1 MDNQN
6 TNGVNGNNLGQM
18 NNQVPNNNTM
28 NNGSVPPV
36 TSDTT
41 EESSGT
47 STIPN
52 TPNVVESTIVE
63 ETPTIE
69 PVKPTLDS
77 ILNGSPIE
85 EPAKNVDTLE
95 TTAPANASIE
105 NPTPIAPEIPNSE
118 TNPAPIMENIPND
131 AVVDTSASVAPTVE
145 TIPENM
151 LKEESTPVENPT
163 PVVEN
168 TMGEPTVIDLN
179 PTLEESQVEE
189 TSTNVTPALETPVQ
203 SETVNTENI
212 EQLQEVQP
220 INSQPE
226 TIEPVPETPID
237 DFNAVPVPPVFEDE
251 GKGKKKKEGNKKTLI
266 ILLLVLLVA
275 AIGFG
280 VYYFLTMAKNTSTNS
295 IATKE
300 VKIELGSTLSTNI
313 EDYATISGYNK
324 NDCKLNLDNVN
335 VNKVSTYK
343 FSVTCGKTSEE
354 GTVMVDDTTK
364 PEAITS
370 DLTLLPNSTLNAED
384 FIEECLD
391 ASTCSYEFKTDVTN
405 LTSTTGE
412 YDVEIL
418 VSDEYNNQ
426 NTVTA
431 KLIISRTAPA
441 RYLTC
446 KKNEESI
453 EDISATL
460 VDSYKIGID
469 ANDNFYNAVRISK
482 FQFQD
487 KNKYTTVVNDYNE
500 TDGIHEIIGKA
511 TFDENGSSIIIKG
524 NKTLDDMN
532 KELNGKLPNNS
543 NILRAFLSGLGY
555 TCN

>member
-36 TSDTT
+36 IPTTT

-77 ILNGSPIE
+77 ILNGSPV
-85 EPAKNVDTLE
+85 EPAANVDTLE
-95 TTAPANASIE
+95 TIVPTNTNIE
-105 NPTPIAPEIPNSE
+105 NKAPIAPEISNSE
-118 TNPAPIMENIPND
+118 TNTAPIMENIPND
-131 AVVDTSASVAPTVE
+131 AVVDTSANVAPTIE

-151 LKEESTPVENPT
+151 LKEEPTPVENPA

-168 TMGEPTVIDLN
+168 TMVEPTMIDLN
-179 PTLEESQVEE
+179 PTLEEPQVEV
-189 TSTNVTPALETPVQ
+189 TPTNVTPTLETPVQ
-203 SETVNTENI
+203 SETINTENI

-220 INSQPE
+220 INPQSE
-226 TIEPVPETPID
+226 TIEPVPETPMD
-237 DFNAVPVPPVFEDE
+237 DFNAVPIPPVFEEE
-251 GKGKKKKEGNKKTLI
+251 GKGKKKKEGNRKTLI
-266 ILLLVLLVA
+266 ILLLILLVA

-280 VYYFLTMAKNTSTNS
+280 VYYFLTMAKDVSNNLIT
-295 IATKE
+295 TKE
-300 VKIELGSTLSTNI
+300 VKVELGNPLSNNI
-313 EDYATISGYNK
+313 DDYAVINGYNK

-335 VNKVSTYK
+335 INKVSTYK
-343 FSVTCGKTSEE
+343 YMVTCGKVSEE
-354 GTVMVDDTTK
+354 GTIIVDDTTK
-364 PEAITS
+364 PKVVTN
-370 DLTLLPNSTLNAED
+370 DLTLLPNATLNAED
-384 FIEECLD
+384 FIEECAD
-391 ASTCSYEFKTDVTN
+391 ATKCSYEFKTDITD
-405 LTSTTGE
+405 LTKTTGE
-412 YDVEIL
+412 YDITII

-426 NTVTA
+426 TEVTA
-431 KLIISRTAPA
+431 KLIVSRNAPA

-446 KKNEESI
+446 TKKDESI

-469 ANDNFYNAVRISK
+469 ASDNFYNAVRSSEFK
-482 FQFQD
+482 FQ
-487 KNKYTTVVNDYNE
+487 NKNDYTKIVNSYNE
-500 TDGIHEIIGKA
+500 ADGIHGILGKA
-511 TFDENGSSIIIKG
+511 IFDETNTKILVKG
-524 NKTLDDMN
+524 NKTLEDMN
-532 KELNGKLPNNS
+532 KELNGKLPTNS
-543 NILRAFLSGLGY
+543 NILRAYLSGLGY
-555 TCN
+555 ICN

>member
-18 NNQVPNNNTM
+18 NNQIPNNNTM
-28 NNGSVPPV
+28 NNGSVSPV
-36 TSDTT
+36 IPTTTT

-47 STIPN
+47 STILN

-77 ILNGSPIE
+77 ILNGSPV
-85 EPAKNVDTLE
+85 EPIVNVDTLSSV
-95 TTAPANASIE
+95 APTNTNIE
-105 NPTPIAPEIPNSE
+105 NKAPIASEISNSE
-118 TNPAPIMENIPND
+118 TNTAPIMENIPND
-131 AVVDTSASVAPTVE
+131 AVVDTSASVAPTIE

-151 LKEESTPVENPT
+151 LKEEPTPVENPA

-179 PTLEESQVEE
+179 PTLEEPQVEV
-189 TSTNVTPALETPVQ
+189 TPTNVTPTLKTPVQ
-203 SETVNTENI
+203 PETINAENI

-220 INSQPE
+220 INPQPE
-226 TIEPVPETPID
+226 TVEPVPETPMD
-237 DFNAVPVPPVFEDE
+237 DFNAVPVPPVFEEE
-251 GKGKKKKEGNKKTLI
+251 GKGKKKKEGNRKTLI
-266 ILLLVLLVA
+266 ILLLILLVA

-280 VYYFLTMAKNTSTNS
+280 VYYFLTMAKDVSKNS
-295 IATKE
+295 IITKE
-300 VKIELGSTLSTNI
+300 VKVELGNTLSNNI
-313 EDYATISGYNK
+313 ENYAVINGYNK

-343 FSVTCGKTSEE
+343 FMVTCGKASEE
-354 GTVMVDDTTK
+354 GTIMVDDTTK
-364 PEAITS
+364 PEVITS

-412 YDVEIL
+412 HDVEIL

-487 KNKYTTVVNDYNE
+487 KNKYATVVNDYNE
-500 TDGIHEIIGKA
+500 TVGIHEIVGNA
-511 TFDENGSSIIIKG
+511 TFDENGSKIIIKK
-524 NKTLDDMN
+524 NKTLEDMN
-532 KELNGKLPNNS
+532 KELNGKLPSNS

>member
-36 TSDTT
+36 IPNTT

-77 ILNGSPIE
+77 ILNGNTVA
-85 EPAKNVDTLE
+85 PATNVDTLE
-95 TTAPANASIE
+95 SVAPTNTNIE
-105 NPTPIAPEIPNSE
+105 NMASIAPEIPNVE
-118 TNPAPIMENIPND
+118 TNMESTPND
-131 AVVDTSASVAPTVE
+131 AVVDTSANVAPTIE

-151 LKEESTPVENPT
+151 LKEEPAPVENPA

-168 TMGEPTVIDLN
+168 IVNEPTVIDLN
-179 PTLEESQVEE
+179 PTLEEPQVEV
-189 TSTNVTPALETPVQ
+189 TPTNVTSTLETPVQ
-203 SETVNTENI
+203 LETTNAENV

-226 TIEPVPETPID
+226 TIGPVPETPMD
-237 DFNAVPVPPVFEDE
+237 DFNAVPVPPVFEEE
-251 GKGKKKKEGNKKTLI
+251 GKGKKKKEGNRKTLI
-266 ILLLVLLVA
+266 ILLLILLVA

-280 VYYFLTMAKNTSTNS
+280 VYYFLTMAKDASTNS
-295 IATKE
+295 ITTKE
-300 VKIELGSTLSTNI
+300 VKVELGNTLSNDI
-313 EDYATISGYNK
+313 EDYAVINGYNK

-343 FSVTCGKTSEE
+343 YTITCGKVSEE
-354 GTVMVDDTTK
+354 GTVMVDDTTQ
-364 PEAITS
+364 PEVITS

-391 ASTCSYEFKTDVTN
+391 ASSCSYEFKTDVTN
-405 LTSTTGE
+405 ITGTTGE

-431 KLIISRTAPA
+431 KLIVSRTAPA

-487 KNKYTTVVNDYNE
+487 KNKYTTIVNDYNE
-500 TDGIHEIIGKA
+500 AEGIHGIVGNA
-511 TFDENGSSIIIKG
+511 TFDANGSKIILKKS
-524 NKTLDDMN
+524 KTLDDMN

>member
-6 TNGVNGNNLGQM
+6 TNGVNGNNLGQV
-18 NNQVPNNNTM
+18 NNQIPNNNTM

-36 TSDTT
+36 IPTI

-77 ILNGSPIE
+77 ILNGSPV
-85 EPAKNVDTLE
+85 EPAANVDTLE
-95 TTAPANASIE
+95 SVAPTNTNIE

-118 TNPAPIMENIPND
+118 TNTAPIMESIPND
-131 AVVDTSASVAPTVE
+131 AVVDTSASVAPTIE

-151 LKEESTPVENPT
+151 LKEEPTSVGNPT
-163 PVVEN
+163 PIVEN
-168 TMGEPTVIDLN
+168 TMVEPTVIDLN
-179 PTLEESQVEE
+179 PTLEEPQVEV
-189 TSTNVTPALETPVQ
+189 TPTNVTPTLETPVQ
-203 SETVNTENI
+203 PETINTENI
-212 EQLQEVQP
+212 EHLQEVQP
-220 INSQPE
+220 INPQSE
-226 TIEPVPETPID
+226 TIEPVPETPMD
-237 DFNAVPVPPVFEDE
+237 DFNAVPVPPVFEEE
-251 GKGKKKKEGNKKTLI
+251 GKGKKKKEGNRKTLI
-266 ILLLVLLVA
+266 ILLLILLVA
-275 AIGFG
+275 AVGFG
-280 VYYFLTMAKNTSTNS
+280 VYYFLTMAKKSSKVVIT
-295 IATKE
+295 TKE
-300 VKIELGSTLSTNI
+300 VKVELGSLLSANI
-313 EDYATISGYNK
+313 DDYATISGYNK
-324 NDCKLNLDNVN
+324 MDCELNLDNIN
-335 VNKVSTYK
+335 MNKVSTYK
-343 FSVTCGKTSEE
+343 YTVTCGKVSEE
-354 GTVMVDDTTK
+354 GTIMVDDTTK
-364 PEAITS
+364 PEVITS

-412 YDVEIL
+412 HDVEIL

-469 ANDNFYNAVRISK
+469 TNDNFYNAVRISK

-500 TDGIHEIIGKA
+500 TDGIHEIVGSA
-511 TFDENGSSIIIKG
+511 TFDENGSKIIIKK
-524 NKTLDDMN
+524 NKTLEDMN
-532 KELNGKLPNNS
+532 KELNGKLPSNS

>member
-28 NNGSVPPV
+28 NNGSVSPV
-36 TSDTT
+36 MPNTT

-77 ILNGSPIE
+77 ILNGSPV
-85 EPAKNVDTLE
+85 EPAANVDTLE
-95 TTAPANASIE
+95 SVAPTNTNVE
-105 NPTPIAPEIPNSE
+105 NPTPIVPPISNSE
-118 TNPAPIMENIPND
+118 TNTAPIMESIPND
-131 AVVDTSASVAPTVE
+131 AVVDTSAIVAPTIE

-151 LKEESTPVENPT
+151 LKEEPTPVGNPT
-163 PVVEN
+163 PIVEN

-179 PTLEESQVEE
+179 PTLEEPQVEE
-189 TSTNVTPALETPVQ
+189 TPTNVSSTLETPVQ
-203 SETVNTENI
+203 PETVNTENI

-220 INSQPE
+220 INPQPE
-226 TIEPVPETPID
+226 TIEPVSETPMD
-237 DFNAVPVPPVFEDE
+237 DFNAVPVPPVFEEE
-251 GKGKKKKEGNKKTLI
+251 GKGKKKKEGNRKTLI
-266 ILLLVLLVA
+266 ILLLILLVA

-280 VYYFLTMAKNTSTNS
+280 VYYFLTMAKDASTNS
-295 IATKE
+295 ITTKE
-300 VKIELGSTLSTNI
+300 VKVELGNTLSNDI
-313 EDYATISGYNK
+313 EDYAVINGYNK

-343 FSVTCGKTSEE
+343 YTVTCGKVSEE
-354 GTVMVDDTTK
+354 GTIMVDDTTK
-364 PEAITS
+364 PEVITS
-370 DLTLLPNSTLNAED
+370 DLTLLPNSTLNAEN

-391 ASTCSYEFKTDVTN
+391 ASSCSYEFKTDVTN

-431 KLIISRTAPA
+431 KLIVSRTAPA

-500 TDGIHEIIGKA
+500 TDGIHGIIGNA
-511 TFDENGSSIIIKG
+511 AFDENGSSIIIKG

-532 KELNGKLPNNS
+532 KELNGKLPSNS